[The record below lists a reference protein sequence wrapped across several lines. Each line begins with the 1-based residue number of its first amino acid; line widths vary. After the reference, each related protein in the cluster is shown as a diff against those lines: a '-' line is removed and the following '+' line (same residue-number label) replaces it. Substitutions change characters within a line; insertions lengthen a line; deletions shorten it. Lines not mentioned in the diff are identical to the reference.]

1 MSTLVVSEI
10 DLLEITLQEAVL
22 GCEMEDCTSE
32 AQNLIRWRACTCSG
46 TFCVPHTESFRAW
59 LTRVSGKVHVSCHS
73 CGVKYRLFAD
83 LVQIL
88 PI

>member
-10 DLLEITLQEAVL
+10 DLLEITFHEAVL
-22 GCEMEDCTSE
+22 ACEMDDCDSE
-32 AQNLIRWRACTCSG
+32 ADHLIRWTACVCSG
-46 TFCVPHTESFRAW
+46 TFCVSHTESFRSW
-59 LTRVSGKVHVSCHS
+59 LSRVSGKVHVTCHA